1 LRRRSVYADE
11 AHILRD
17 EPAGARFL
25 FRLAKIARKRWCALT
40 TIAQDAD
47 DLLISALGRPVV
59 NNAATHLLMRQ
70 SAQAIDQVGE
80 AFKLSAGERRYL
92 VTCPTGHGLLL
103 TGEDRV
109 PLRVVA
115 SPQEDAL
122 VTTNPA
128 ELAERQEQERA
139 A

>member
-1 LRRRSVYADE
+1 
-11 AHILRD
+11 
-17 EPAGARFL
+17 
-25 FRLAKIARKRWCALT
+25 
-40 TIAQDAD
+40 
-47 DLLISALGRPVV
+47 
-59 NNAATHLLMRQ
+59 MRQ